1 MSAKPQKFI
10 GEAALG
16 GLAVD
21 IIGGIIREV
30 THTVVGKNLPTLPA
44 DTSADLA
51 SQVAGAARAQLEPVI
66 RREMEAVV
74 ADVETD
80 PTAWVDS
87 LPAIW
92 RPIMML
98 SIFLAIANNFILA
111 PYLSAIFK
119 INFVIPLPPEFWQ
132 LVMVIV
138 PLFIGARTYEKVR
151 SNNS

>member
-1 MSAKPQKFI
+1 MSNKPQKFI

-30 THTVVGKNLPTLPA
+30 THTVVGKNLPTLAPDA
-44 DTSADLA
+44 SADLA
-51 SQVAGAARAQLEPVI
+51 AQVAGAARSQLEPVI

-74 ADVETD
+74 ADVETN
-80 PTAWVDS
+80 PSTWVDA

-98 SIFLAIANNFILA
+98 SIFFAITNNFIFA
-111 PYLSAIFK
+111 PYLTAIFK

-151 SNNS
+151 RSNE